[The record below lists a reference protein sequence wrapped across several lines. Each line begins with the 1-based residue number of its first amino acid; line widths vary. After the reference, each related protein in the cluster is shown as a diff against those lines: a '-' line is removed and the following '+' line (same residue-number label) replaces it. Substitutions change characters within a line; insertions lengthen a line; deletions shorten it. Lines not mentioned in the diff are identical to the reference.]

1 MSDPEAKRTMF
12 RIVSDYER
20 LAMLN
25 CGRERNHPRPDDAGE
40 QRDELAPFQLIVAR
54 DPRWAGPGCRI
65 SILARI
71 SQEAAER
78 FLAC

>member
-25 CGRERNHPRPDDAGE
+25 CGRERNHPRHDDAAE
-40 QRDELAPFQLIVAR
+40 QRGRTGAV
-54 DPRWAGPGCRI
+54 
-65 SILARI
+65 SIDR
-71 SQEAAER
+71 
-78 FLAC
+78 CT